1 MRVNSNNNED
11 LAIQLG
17 KRLKERHLTISVAES
32 CTGGLLMDKITD
44 VSGSSEYFMGGVV
57 TYLDELKMKIL
68 GVKEETLKRVGAVS
82 EEVAKEMAKGVKN
95 LTNTDIGVSTTG
107 IAGPTGATP
116 TKPVGLVYIGFCS
129 SGEELVE
136 RHIFKGDRRMVK
148 ERAAQAVLD
157 IAIRELEKL

>member
-1 MRVNSNNNED
+1 MRVNSNNTEN
-11 LAIQLG
+11 LAAKLG
-17 KRLKERHLTISVAES
+17 KHLKERGLTISVAES
-32 CTGGLLMDKITD
+32 CTGGLVMDKITD

-57 TYLDELKMKIL
+57 TYSDELKMKIL

-82 EEVAKEMAKGVKN
+82 EEVAQEMAKGVKN
-95 LTNTDIGVSTTG
+95 LTSTDIGVSTTG

-129 SGEELVE
+129 VNEEIVE

-148 ERAAQAVLD
+148 EQAAQAALE